1 MKGHA
6 RNVMTERVT
15 AVGPDT
21 PLEAVAR
28 ILVAGRFGGVPV
40 VGPDGKVLGVLS
52 EKDLMTALLQSS
64 NADRLARA
72 VELVGDALAAERK
85 VLLFGNGGSAAD
97 AQHITAEF
105 VGRFARERRALPAL
119 ALTTATSALTAIAN
133 DYGYEHVFARQ
144 VHAL

>member
-28 ILVAGRFGGVPV
+28 IIVAGRFGGVPV
-40 VGPDGKVLGVLS
+40 VGPDGKVLGFLS

-64 NADRLARA
+64 NADRPASDIMAREPTVIDEFETTDA
-72 VELVGDALAAERK
+72 VMALMRDRQVDHVLVAREGRLVGIITPLD
-85 VLLFGNGGSAAD
+85 VLRF
-97 AQHITAEF
+97 F
-105 VGRFARERRALPAL
+105 V
-119 ALTTATSALTAIAN
+119 
-133 DYGYEHVFARQ
+133 EHVIPPPPE
-144 VHAL
+144 VG

>member
-40 VGPDGKVLGVLS
+40 VGPDGKVLGFLS

-64 NADRLARA
+64 NADRAVGDVMAREPTVIDEFETTDA
-72 VELVGDALAAERK
+72 VMALMRDRQVDHVLVAREGRLVGIITPLD
-85 VLLFGNGGSAAD
+85 VLRF
-97 AQHITAEF
+97 F
-105 VGRFARERRALPAL
+105 V
-119 ALTTATSALTAIAN
+119 
-133 DYGYEHVFARQ
+133 EHVIPPPPE
-144 VHAL
+144 VG

>member
-28 ILVAGRFGGVPV
+28 IIVAGRFGGVPV
-40 VGPDGKVLGVLS
+40 VAPDGKVLGFLS

-64 NADRLARA
+64 NADRPAGDVMAREPTVIDEFETTDA
-72 VELVGDALAAERK
+72 VMALMRDRQVDHVLVAREGRLVGIITPLD
-85 VLLFGNGGSAAD
+85 VLRF
-97 AQHITAEF
+97 F
-105 VGRFARERRALPAL
+105 V
-119 ALTTATSALTAIAN
+119 
-133 DYGYEHVFARQ
+133 EHVIPPPPE
-144 VHAL
+144 VG

>member
-6 RNVMTERVT
+6 RNIMTERVT

-40 VGPDGKVLGVLS
+40 VGPDGKVLGFLS

-64 NADRLARA
+64 NADRAAGDVMAREPTVIDEFETTDA
-72 VELVGDALAAERK
+72 VMALMRDRQVDHVLVAREGRLVGIITPLD
-85 VLLFGNGGSAAD
+85 VLRF
-97 AQHITAEF
+97 F
-105 VGRFARERRALPAL
+105 V
-119 ALTTATSALTAIAN
+119 
-133 DYGYEHVFARQ
+133 EHVIPPPPE
-144 VHAL
+144 VG

>member
-40 VGPDGKVLGVLS
+40 VGPDGKVLGFLS

-64 NADRLARA
+64 NADRPAGDVQLGKLA
-72 VELVGDALAAERK
+72 
-85 VLLFGNGGSAAD
+85 FY
-97 AQHITAEF
+97 H
-105 VGRFARERRALPAL
+105 
-119 ALTTATSALTAIAN
+119 
-133 DYGYEHVFARQ
+133 
-144 VHAL
+144 